1 MMRDQSAARDSS
13 ARTRRLA
20 SDAGSRMTRLLRHPA
35 PLRVREDAA
44 GLPTSIELFG
54 HSCEIQVIERWRI
67 SERWWPDPID
77 RDYLRISGPGWLAL
91 IFHDLLAGGW
101 FLERVYD

>member
-1 MMRDQSAARDSS
+1 
-13 ARTRRLA
+13 
-20 SDAGSRMTRLLRHPA
+20 MTRLLRHPA
-35 PLRVREDAA
+35 PLRVREDAT

-54 HSCEIQVIERWRI
+54 RTCEIQVIERW
-67 SERWWPDPID
+67 
-77 RDYLRISGPGWLAL
+77 RISGPGWLAL